1 MIAKINAFLSAIAA
15 SILSLLPD
23 SPFASVIDTIADAE
37 WLGYINYFIP
47 IGTLFG
53 IASTWGVAIGVF
65 YVYQMILRWAKA
77 IGD

>member
-1 MIAKINAFLSAIAA
+1 MISKINAFLSSIVAT
-15 SILSLLPD
+15 ILSMLPN
-23 SPFASVIDTIADAE
+23 SPFSSVIDTVADAE

-47 IGTLFG
+47 IGTLVG
-53 IASTWGVAIGVF
+53 IATTWGVAIGVF